1 MTNKTGVLTFGVI
14 SYLVGFS
21 ALVGWIGSMLGLIPF
36 QYGIVNY
43 TTDSVGSAFAIAI
56 GLTSLFAIQ
65 HTVMARQ
72 TFKRFINQYIPAAA
86 ERSLY
91 VLMSGI
97 TLHCAILFWPKNG
110 VVLWNIENSIAS
122 TLIMSIGVAGWAY
135 LFVASFALN
144 HFELFGLEQTYNYYQ
159 GKPLHRVPFQES
171 WMYSFD
177 RHPIMT
183 GALIGMWFTPQM
195 TVDHLMFSGIFSAYI
210 IAGVSVEERDLVR
223 QWGTRYMDYRSRV
236 KTIVPT
242 FDIIGPND
250 IKASESK
257 QNKQNKQK
265 KGEDETKKAA

>member
-242 FDIIGPND
+242 FDMIGPSD
-250 IKASESK
+250 IKASES
-257 QNKQNKQK
+257 KQNKQK

>member
-1 MTNKTGVLTFGVI
+1 MTNKTGVLAFGVI
-14 SYLVGFS
+14 SYLIGFS

-36 QYGIVNY
+36 QYGIVDY
-43 TTDSVGSAFAIAI
+43 TTDSLGSAFAIAI
-56 GLTSLFAIQ
+56 GLSALFAAQ
-65 HTVMARQ
+65 HTIMARER
-72 TFKRFINQYIPAAA
+72 FKKFINKYIPAAA

-110 VVLWNIENSIAS
+110 VVMWNIENTMAS

-144 HFELFGLEQTYNYYQ
+144 HFELFGLEQAYNYYRGRPIQ
-159 GKPLHRVPFQES
+159 RVPFQES

-183 GALIGMWFTPQM
+183 GALIGMWFTPEM

-210 IAGVSVEERDLVR
+210 VGGVSIEERDLVR
-223 QWGTRYMDYRSRV
+223 QWGSRYMDYRTRV

-250 IKASESK
+250 IKASET
-257 QNKQNKQK
+257 KQK
-265 KGEDETKKAA
+265 DHKKEEAKEKKKAA

>member
-257 QNKQNKQK
+257 QNKQK
-265 KGEDETKKAA
+265 KDEDETKKAA

>member
-242 FDIIGPND
+242 FDMIGPND

-257 QNKQNKQK
+257 QNKQNKD
-265 KGEDETKKAA
+265 EDETKKAA